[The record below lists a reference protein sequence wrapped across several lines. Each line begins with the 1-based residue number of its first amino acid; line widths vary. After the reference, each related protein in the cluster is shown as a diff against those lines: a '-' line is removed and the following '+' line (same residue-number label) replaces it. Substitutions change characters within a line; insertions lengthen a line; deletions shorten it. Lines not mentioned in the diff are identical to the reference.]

1 MDTAVQ
7 RFVAPQLQ
15 NIASNDLCRNVGDV
29 SPYGRRLPQPA
40 LFAVD
45 IDGTFLSAEPEVRRK
60 NRAAFANALKAG
72 YNVFFCTGR
81 PHVSSMAVLD
91 EQFVRST
98 GYRGYP
104 GVYHNGAVVYDG
116 SGTVLRMTVFG
127 TSFLTAFCEFL
138 VSQQLDKYA
147 AFCDM
152 NGAYMICHDN
162 SCMKEILEDVDIR
175 DPPTVVTPADLL
187 LKQISLIIIHHK
199 EILTQQTHLKCD
211 VDYVLKEGSFGAWD
225 VTPCTSTKA
234 EGLKVLLDSYGV
246 SNADCGFIGNG
257 TNDVEAMTLCDL
269 SFAVQNSEANVKE
282 YAKYTLAETND
293 EGAFHTVMKLVYGV
307 PCD

>member
-7 RFVAPQLQ
+7 RLVAPPLQ
-15 NIASNDLCRNVGDV
+15 NVASNDLCRNVGDV
-29 SPYGRRLPQPA
+29 SPYGRRLPRPA

-45 IDGTFLSAEPEVRRK
+45 IDGTFLSAEAEVMRK
-60 NRAAFANALKAG
+60 NRAAFANTLKAG
-72 YNVFFCTGR
+72 FNVFFCTGR

-116 SGTVLRMTVFG
+116 SGAVLRMNVFG
-127 TSFLTAFCEFL
+127 AQFLTVFCEFL
-138 VSQQLDKYA
+138 VSHQLEKYV

-152 NGAYMICHDN
+152 NGAYMLCDDS
-162 SCMKEILEDVDIR
+162 SCMKEILADVDMH

-187 LKQISLIIIHHK
+187 LKKISLLIVHHK
-199 EILTQQTHLKCD
+199 EVITQQPHVKCD

-234 EGLKVLLDSYGV
+234 EGLKVLLESYGV
-246 SNADCGFIGNG
+246 TSADCGFIGNG
-257 TNDVEAMTLCDL
+257 TNDVEAMSLCEL
-269 SFAVQNSEANVKE
+269 SFAVQNAEANVQDF
-282 YAKYTLAETND
+282 AKYTLAETNE

-307 PCD
+307 PCE